1 MGLKLYLLLFI
12 LFILTAC
19 QPVDKQENN
28 SLQLGNKDYDIA
40 WEFYDK
46 QENDSAYIYFN
57 KAYPLFLRQN
67 NKHQA
72 AKCLIN
78 MAYVSKNQGDWFGS
92 QELIISSLKLLN
104 PKDEEERETMSSAFT
119 NLGQTTHELGNYDE
133 AIRYYQKAIDYTV
146 DPAVIIINQN
156 NTANS
161 YRYNKQFN
169 EAIKIYEALLNDKQ
183 IKESPKE
190 NARIL
195 DNLAYTKWLQNKN
208 IDVEDEFN
216 QALKIRK
223 AEQDSWG
230 QNASYAHLTDYFSEK
245 NKAKALDY
253 ANKRK
258 EIVFENKSIEDKL
271 EVYQQ
276 LILLESPD
284 NSKKYFEAYQKL
296 NDSIQLVRNKAKNQF
311 ALVRYDSEK
320 NKADFLRVEAENSQ
334 KQNVLLKQYI
344 AIGLLIIGFVL
355 AYFWYKKRKQK
366 LEQQKELEVKN
377 TALKY
382 SKKVHDK
389 VANRI
394 YQVMSEVENKTELS
408 KNDLLNK
415 LESVYEISRDI
426 SYENIDENQIE
437 NFAEKLREMISSYS
451 SDEVQLFVFGN
462 ENDLWKNVTDIAKT
476 EVFIIIQEFLTNM
489 KKHSEATR
497 VILKFSQT
505 DSKILIHYSDN
516 GKGVSSF
523 LPQNGLQNTGN
534 RISNLNGQLIFETE
548 NVYGF
553 KINVSFP
560 KNKV

>member
-1 MGLKLYLLLFI
+1 M
-12 LFILTAC
+12 
-19 QPVDKQENN
+19 
-28 SLQLGNKDYDIA
+28 
-40 WEFYDK
+40 
-46 QENDSAYIYFN
+46 
-57 KAYPLFLRQN
+57 
-67 NKHQA
+67 
-72 AKCLIN
+72 
-78 MAYVSKNQGDWFGS
+78 
-92 QELIISSLKLLN
+92 
-104 PKDEEERETMSSAFT
+104 
-119 NLGQTTHELGNYDE
+119 
-133 AIRYYQKAIDYTV
+133 
-146 DPAVIIINQN
+146 
-156 NTANS
+156 
-161 YRYNKQFN
+161 
-169 EAIKIYEALLNDKQ
+169 
-183 IKESPKE
+183 
-190 NARIL
+190 
-195 DNLAYTKWLQNKN
+195 
-208 IDVEDEFN
+208 
-216 QALKIRK
+216 
-223 AEQDSWG
+223 
-230 QNASYAHLTDYFSEK
+230 
-245 NKAKALDY
+245 
-253 ANKRK
+253 
-258 EIVFENKSIEDKL
+258 
-271 EVYQQ
+271 
-276 LILLESPD
+276 
-284 NSKKYFEAYQKL
+284 
-296 NDSIQLVRNKAKNQF
+296 
-311 ALVRYDSEK
+311 
-320 NKADFLRVEAENSQ
+320 
-334 KQNVLLKQYI
+334 
-344 AIGLLIIGFVL
+344 L

-505 DSKILIHYSDN
+505 DSKVLIHYSDN